1 MSRHFPDHFSF
12 TESSIMT
19 NEAVAVPETHAFEAD
34 VSKLLHMMV
43 HSVYSDR
50 DVFLRELISNAA
62 DACEKL
68 RYEGIATPSLLGDD
82 PHPRITII
90 LDPDQNRLTIED
102 NGIGMTAADMGETL
116 GTIARSGTK
125 AFMKRLAS
133 EAGKEGSQLI
143 GQFGVGFYSAFM
155 VANQV
160 EVLSRRAGTEE
171 VASWSSDGLG
181 TYTIAPVNLADGPA
195 RGTQVVLHLME
206 DAKAYAERRTIERIV
221 KAQSGHVPVPITLFE
236 KPDAE
241 GSEIADGAALWL
253 KPKSEISEE
262 EYADFYRRV
271 AGQYDKPET
280 ILHYRAEGRYEYSV
294 LTFIPGSKPFDLFDP
309 DRMGH
314 IKLYVRRVF
323 ITDEAQILPR
333 YLRFVRGLV
342 DSADLPLN
350 MSREMIQDSPVLV
363 AIQKGVTGRV
373 LTELQKLSDSD
384 VEAYLRIWENFGPV
398 LKEGLYEDIERRETL
413 LGLAR
418 FKTTTSQ
425 QGWRSLKDYVA
436 DLEDNQTSI
445 YYATGSDLDRLSTS
459 PQLEGFRARGIEVLL
474 LPDQVDNF
482 WTTAGVDYEGK
493 PFKSV
498 TQGGADLSLI
508 PLAEGAEKPNPA
520 ESEAMEG
527 FLAFAKEALASAV
540 SDVRVS
546 ERLTSSAV
554 CLVAPESGM
563 DRQLE
568 KLLASAGQLPQ
579 AALPVLEI
587 NPAHALIQKLAVAD
601 DADSLKADLS
611 HLLLDQAR
619 IADGEQPTDARAFSE
634 RLDRLMTLVVGS
646 GIAA

>member
-1 MSRHFPDHFSF
+1 
-12 TESSIMT
+12 MT
-19 NEAVAVPETHAFEAD
+19 TDTAAAPETHAFEAD

-68 RYEGIATPSLLGDD
+68 RYEAIATPSLLGDD
-82 PHPRITII
+82 PQPRISII
-90 LDPDQNRLTIED
+90 LDADQGRLTIED

-125 AFMKRLAS
+125 AFMERLAA

-160 EVLSRRAGTEE
+160 EVFSRRAGTEAA
-171 VASWSSDGLG
+171 ASWTSDGLG
-181 TYTIAPVNLADGPA
+181 TYTIAAVDLSDAPA
-195 RGTQVVLHLME
+195 RGTRVVMHLMD
-206 DAKAYAERRTIERIV
+206 DAKSYAERFTVERIV

-236 KPDAE
+236 KPDAD
-241 GSEIADGAALWL
+241 GVDIADGAALWL
-253 KPKSEISEE
+253 KPRSEISEE
-262 EYADFYRRV
+262 DYADFYRSV
-271 AGQYDKPET
+271 AGQYDQPAHT
-280 ILHYRAEGRYEYSV
+280 IHYRAEGRYEYSV
-294 LTFIPGSKPFDLFDP
+294 LTFIPETKPFDLFDP
-309 DRMGH
+309 DRKGH

-342 DSADLPLN
+342 DSSDLPLN
-350 MSREMIQDSPVLV
+350 MSREMIQDSPVLA
-363 AIQKGVTGRV
+363 AIQKGVTGRL
-373 LTELQKLSDSD
+373 LTELQKLSDGD
-384 VEAYLRIWENFGPV
+384 AEAYIRIWENFGSV
-398 LKEGLYEDIERRETL
+398 LKEGLYEDFERRETL

-418 FKTTTSQ
+418 FKSTTSQ
-425 QGWRSLKDYVA
+425 NGWRSLKDYVA
-436 DLEDNQTSI
+436 DLKDNQTAI
-445 YYATGSDLDRLSTS
+445 YYATGSDLDRLATS
-459 PQLEGFRARGIEVLL
+459 PQIEGFRARGIEVLL

-482 WTTAGVDYEGK
+482 WTTVGVDYEGK

-508 PLAEGAEKPNPA
+508 PLAEGIEKPTQP
-520 ESEAMEG
+520 ETEAVDS
-527 FLAFAKEALASAV
+527 FLTFARETLAGAV
-540 SDVRVS
+540 SDVRAS
-546 ERLTSSAV
+546 ERLTTSAV

-587 NPAHALIQKLAVAD
+587 NSGHELIQALAAAD
-601 DADSLKADLS
+601 DADGLKSDLA

-619 IADGEQPTDARAFSE
+619 IADGEQPTDARAFTE
-634 RLDRLMTLVVGS
+634 RLDRLMRRSVS
-646 GIAA
+646 

>member
-1 MSRHFPDHFSF
+1 MTVAEEAGPESR
-12 TESSIMT
+12 
-19 NEAVAVPETHAFEAD
+19 AFEAD
-34 VSKLLHMMV
+34 VAKLLHMMV
-43 HSVYSDR
+43 HSVYSDK

-68 RYEGIATPSLLGDD
+68 RYEGIANPSLLGDD
-82 PHPRITII
+82 PQPRISII
-90 LDPDQNRLTIED
+90 LDADQGRLTIED
-102 NGIGMTAADMGETL
+102 NGIGMSAADMGETL

-125 AFMKRLAS
+125 AFMDKLAA

-155 VANQV
+155 VASQV
-160 EVLSRRAGTEE
+160 EVFSRKAGADEA
-171 VASWSSDGLG
+171 ASWTSDGLG
-181 TYTIAPVNLADGPA
+181 TYTIAPVDLDQAPK
-195 RGTQVVLHLME
+195 RGTRVVLHLME
-206 DAKAYAERRTIERIV
+206 DAKSYAERFTVERIV
-221 KAQSGHVPVPITLFE
+221 KAQSGHVPVPIILFE

-241 GSEIADGAALWL
+241 GADIADGAALWL
-253 KPKSEISEE
+253 KPKAEISEE
-262 EYADFYRRV
+262 DYADFYRSV
-271 AGQYDKPET
+271 AGQYDSPAHT
-280 ILHYRAEGRYEYSV
+280 VHYRAEGRYEYSV
-294 LTFIPGSKPFDLFDP
+294 LTFIPQSKPFDLFDP
-309 DRMGH
+309 DRKGH

-350 MSREMIQDSPVLV
+350 MSREMIQDSPVLA
-363 AIQKGVTGRV
+363 AIQKGVTGRL
-373 LTELQKLSDSD
+373 LTELEKLAASDAD
-384 VEAYLRIWENFGPV
+384 AYLKIWDNFGAV
-398 LKEGLYEDIERRETL
+398 LKEGLYEDFERREAL

-418 FKTTTSQ
+418 FRTTSAQ
-425 QGWRSLKDYVA
+425 DSWRSLKDYVA
-436 DLEDNQTSI
+436 DFKENQTAI

-482 WTTAGVDYEGK
+482 WTTVGVDYEGK

-508 PLAEGAEKPNPA
+508 PLADGADKPATA
-520 ESEAMEG
+520 ESGAVDG
-527 FLAFAKEALASAV
+527 FLAFAKEALADAV

-546 ERLTSSAV
+546 DRLTSSAV

-568 KLLASAGQLPQ
+568 KLLAGAGQLPQ
-579 AALPVLEI
+579 AAKPVLEI
-587 NPAHALIQKLAVAD
+587 NPAHALIQKLAASD
-601 DADSLKADLS
+601 DADGMKSDLA

-619 IADGEQPTDARAFSE
+619 IADGEQPYDARAFAE
-634 RLDRLMTLVVGS
+634 RLDRLMSKAVG
-646 GIAA
+646 

>member
-1 MSRHFPDHFSF
+1 
-12 TESSIMT
+12 MT
-19 NEAVAVPETHAFEAD
+19 TDTDAAPQVHAFEAD

-68 RYEGIATPSLLGDD
+68 RYEGIATPALLGDD
-82 PHPRITII
+82 AQPRISLI
-90 LDPDQNRLTIED
+90 LDPEQGRLTIED

-125 AFMKRLAS
+125 AFMDRLAAD
-133 EAGKEGSQLI
+133 AGKEGSQLI

-155 VANQV
+155 VAREV
-160 EVLSRRAGTEE
+160 EVFSRRAGTDE
-171 VASWSSDGLG
+171 AARWRSDGQG
-181 TYTIAPVNLADGPA
+181 TYMIAPVDLNEAPA
-195 RGTQVVLHLME
+195 RGTRVVLHLLD
-206 DAKAYAERRTIERIV
+206 DAKTYADRFTVERIV

-241 GSEIADGAALWL
+241 GTAIADGAALWL
-253 KPKSEISEE
+253 KPRAEISEAD
-262 EYADFYRRV
+262 YADFYRSV
-271 AGQYDKPET
+271 AGQYDAPART
-280 ILHYRAEGRYEYSV
+280 IHYRAEGRYEYSV
-294 LTFIPGSKPFDLFDP
+294 LTFIPQTKPFDLFDP
-309 DRMGH
+309 DRKGH

-342 DSADLPLN
+342 DSADMPLN
-350 MSREMIQDSPVLV
+350 MSREMIQDSPVL
-363 AIQKGVTGRV
+363 ATIQKGVTGRI
-373 LTELQKLSDSD
+373 LSDLQKVADSD
-384 VEAYLRIWENFGPV
+384 PDAYRQIWENFGPV
-398 LKEGLYEDIERRETL
+398 LKEGLYEDFERRETL

-418 FKTTTSQ
+418 FRTTASQ
-425 QGWRSLKDYVA
+425 DGWRSLKDYVA
-436 DLEDNQTSI
+436 DIRENQTAI
-445 YYATGSDLDRLSTS
+445 YYATGSDLDRLATS

-482 WTTAGVDYEGK
+482 WTTVGIDHDGK

-498 TQGGADLSLI
+498 TQGAADLSLI
-508 PLAEGAEKPNPA
+508 PLTQDGEQPEQPA
-520 ESEAMEG
+520 TGDVDA
-527 FLAFAKEALASAV
+527 FLTFAREALAGAV
-540 SDVRVS
+540 SDVRAS
-546 ERLTSSAV
+546 ERLTTSAV

-587 NPAHALIQKLAVAD
+587 NPAHALIRKLAAAD
-601 DADSLKADLS
+601 EADGLKADLA

-619 IADGEQPTDARAFSE
+619 IADGEQPADARAFAE
-634 RLDRLMTLVVGS
+634 RLDRLMRRVVD
-646 GIAA
+646 